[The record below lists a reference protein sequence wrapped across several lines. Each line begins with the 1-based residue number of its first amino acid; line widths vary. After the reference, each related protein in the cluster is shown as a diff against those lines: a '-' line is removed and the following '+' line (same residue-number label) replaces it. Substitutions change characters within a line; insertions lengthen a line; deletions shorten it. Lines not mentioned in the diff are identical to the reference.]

1 MRKILL
7 LGLILQALFSEE
19 AAQELLQCSAI
30 FESKKAELKDDLRR
44 LSEKEQSLRI
54 LQTENARLLDEK
66 TDLLNQKE
74 KEVEEK
80 LKNLAAKE
88 EAFKTLQTEEKK
100 RLKNLIEENEGI
112 LREIKQAKDSKI
124 GETYSKMKDSKSAL
138 ILENL
143 PTQNALE
150 ILMALKPQELG
161 KILAKM
167 DPKKAAAL
175 TELWQK
181 PPKENKEIPKTTA
194 PTPPI
199 AFGTQFALSL
209 IPLGGYVKL
218 KGMDKEENG
227 MNETTDDSYA
237 QKSPFQKLWILFGG
251 AFFNFLFAIL
261 VYFFLA
267 LGGEKVL
274 LPVIGDLD
282 KNALE
287 AGLLKGDKILSINH
301 KKIASFREI
310 RSVVARAR
318 GELVLEIERNHQVL
332 EKRLT
337 PKIVA
342 VISDSNDPNEMIR
355 YKAIGIKP
363 DMQKMGVVSY
373 SLFQAFEKALS
384 RFKEGVVLIV
394 DSLRRLIMG
403 SSSVKELSGVVGIV
417 GALSHANSLSMLLLF
432 GAFLSINLGILNLLP
447 IPALDG
453 AQMLGVV
460 FKNIFHI
467 TLPTPIQNALWLA
480 GVGFLVFIMF
490 LGLFNDLT
498 RLL

>member
-1 MRKILL
+1 MFIVAVLML
-7 LGLILQALFSEE
+7 AFLIF
-19 AAQELLQCSAI
+19 I
-30 FESKKAELKDDLRR
+30 H
-44 LSEKEQSLRI
+44 
-54 LQTENARLLDEK
+54 
-66 TDLLNQKE
+66 
-74 KEVEEK
+74 
-80 LKNLAAKE
+80 
-88 EAFKTLQTEEKK
+88 
-100 RLKNLIEENEGI
+100 
-112 LREIKQAKDSKI
+112 
-124 GETYSKMKDSKSAL
+124 
-138 ILENL
+138 
-143 PTQNALE
+143 
-150 ILMALKPQELG
+150 ELG
-161 KILAKM
+161 HFTIARICGVKVEVFSIGFG
-167 DPKKAAAL
+167 KKL
-175 TELWQK
+175 CFFKL
-181 PPKENKEIPKTTA
+181 
-194 PTPPI
+194 
-199 AFGTQFALSL
+199 FGTQFALSL

-218 KGMDKEENG
+218 KGMDKEEN
-227 MNETTDDSYA
+227 ETHQADDSYA

-267 LGGEKVL
+267 LSGEKVL
-274 LPVIGDLD
+274 LPIIGDLES
-282 KNALE
+282 NALE

-342 VISDSNDPNEMIR
+342 MIGDSNDPNEMIR

-363 DMQKMGVVSY
+363 DMQKTGVISY
-373 SLFQAFEKALS
+373 SLFQAFKQALS

-403 SSSVKELSGVVGIV
+403 SASVKELSGVIGIV

-453 AQMLGVV
+453 GQMLGVI
-460 FKNIFHI
+460 FKNIFNI
-467 TLPTPIQNALWLA
+467 TLPVIMQNALWLA

-490 LGLFNDLT
+490 LGLFNDIT

>member
-1 MRKILL
+1 MMFIVAVLML
-7 LGLILQALFSEE
+7 AFLIF
-19 AAQELLQCSAI
+19 
-30 FESKKAELKDDLRR
+30 
-44 LSEKEQSLRI
+44 
-54 LQTENARLLDEK
+54 
-66 TDLLNQKE
+66 
-74 KEVEEK
+74 VH
-80 LKNLAAKE
+80 
-88 EAFKTLQTEEKK
+88 
-100 RLKNLIEENEGI
+100 
-112 LREIKQAKDSKI
+112 
-124 GETYSKMKDSKSAL
+124 
-138 ILENL
+138 
-143 PTQNALE
+143 
-150 ILMALKPQELG
+150 ELG
-161 KILAKM
+161 HFTIARICGVKVEVFSIGFG
-167 DPKKAAAL
+167 KKL
-175 TELWQK
+175 CFFKL
-181 PPKENKEIPKTTA
+181 
-194 PTPPI
+194 
-199 AFGTQFALSL
+199 FGTQFALSL
-209 IPLGGYVKL
+209 IPLGGYVRL
-218 KGMDKEENG
+218 KGMDKEEDG
-227 MNETTDDSYA
+227 TNETADDSYA

-251 AFFNFLFAIL
+251 AFFNFLFAVL

-267 LGGEKVL
+267 LSGEKVL

-310 RSVVARAR
+310 RSVVARSR
-318 GELVLEIERNHQVL
+318 GELVLEIEHNNQIL

-342 VISDSNDPNEMIR
+342 VISDSNDPNEMIQ

-363 DMQKMGVVSY
+363 DMQKTGVISY

-384 RFKEGVVLIV
+384 RFKEGVVLIG

-403 SSSVKELSGVVGIV
+403 SASVKELSGVIGIV
-417 GALSHANSLSMLLLF
+417 GALSHASSVSMLLLF
-432 GAFLSINLGILNLLP
+432 GAFLSVNLGILNLLP

-480 GVGFLVFIMF
+480 GVGLLVFVMF
-490 LGLFNDLT
+490 LGLFNDIT

>member
-1 MRKILL
+1 MFVVAVLML
-7 LGLILQALFSEE
+7 AFLIF
-19 AAQELLQCSAI
+19 
-30 FESKKAELKDDLRR
+30 
-44 LSEKEQSLRI
+44 
-54 LQTENARLLDEK
+54 
-66 TDLLNQKE
+66 
-74 KEVEEK
+74 VH
-80 LKNLAAKE
+80 
-88 EAFKTLQTEEKK
+88 
-100 RLKNLIEENEGI
+100 
-112 LREIKQAKDSKI
+112 
-124 GETYSKMKDSKSAL
+124 
-138 ILENL
+138 
-143 PTQNALE
+143 
-150 ILMALKPQELG
+150 ELG
-161 KILAKM
+161 HFTIARICGVKVEVFSIGFG
-167 DPKKAAAL
+167 KKL
-175 TELWQK
+175 CFFKL
-181 PPKENKEIPKTTA
+181 
-194 PTPPI
+194 
-199 AFGTQFALSL
+199 FGTQFALSL

-227 MNETTDDSYA
+227 TNETANDSYV

-267 LGGEKVL
+267 LSGEKVL
-274 LPVIGDLD
+274 LPIIGGLD

-301 KKIASFREI
+301 EKIASFREI

-342 VISDSNDPNEMIR
+342 MISDSNDPNEMIR

-373 SLFQAFEKALS
+373 SLFQAFEQALS

-394 DSLRRLIMG
+394 DSLRRLITG
-403 SSSVKELSGVVGIV
+403 SASVKELSGVVGIV

-432 GAFLSINLGILNLLP
+432 GAFLSINLGVLNLLP

-460 FKNIFHI
+460 FKNIFKI
-467 TLPTPIQNALWLA
+467 TLPAFIQNALWLA

>member
-1 MRKILL
+1 MMFIVAVLML
-7 LGLILQALFSEE
+7 AFLIF
-19 AAQELLQCSAI
+19 
-30 FESKKAELKDDLRR
+30 
-44 LSEKEQSLRI
+44 
-54 LQTENARLLDEK
+54 
-66 TDLLNQKE
+66 
-74 KEVEEK
+74 VH
-80 LKNLAAKE
+80 
-88 EAFKTLQTEEKK
+88 
-100 RLKNLIEENEGI
+100 
-112 LREIKQAKDSKI
+112 
-124 GETYSKMKDSKSAL
+124 
-138 ILENL
+138 
-143 PTQNALE
+143 
-150 ILMALKPQELG
+150 ELG
-161 KILAKM
+161 HFTIARICGVKVEVFSIGFG
-167 DPKKAAAL
+167 KKL
-175 TELWQK
+175 CFFKL
-181 PPKENKEIPKTTA
+181 
-194 PTPPI
+194 
-199 AFGTQFALSL
+199 FGTQFALSL

-218 KGMDKEENG
+218 KGMDKEENET
-227 MNETTDDSYA
+227 NESTHDSYA
-237 QKSPFQKLWILFGG
+237 QKSPFKKLWILFGG

-274 LPVIGDLD
+274 LPVIGDLE

-310 RSVVARAR
+310 RSVVARSR
-318 GELVLEIERNHQVL
+318 GELVLEIERNHQTL

-342 VISDSNDPNEMIR
+342 VISDSNDPNEIIK
-355 YKAIGIKP
+355 YKVIGIKP
-363 DMQKMGVVSY
+363 DMQKTGVVSY
-373 SLFQAFEKALS
+373 SLFQAFEQALS

-403 SSSVKELSGVVGIV
+403 SASVKELSGVVGIV
-417 GALSHANSLSMLLLF
+417 GALSHASSLSMLLLF

-460 FKNIFHI
+460 FKNIFKI
-467 TLPTPIQNALWLA
+467 TLPAFVQNALWLA

>member
-1 MRKILL
+1 M
-7 LGLILQALFSEE
+7 LI
-19 AAQELLQCSAI
+19 AAVLMLAFLI
-30 FESKKAELKDDLRR
+30 F
-44 LSEKEQSLRI
+44 
-54 LQTENARLLDEK
+54 
-66 TDLLNQKE
+66 
-74 KEVEEK
+74 VH
-80 LKNLAAKE
+80 
-88 EAFKTLQTEEKK
+88 
-100 RLKNLIEENEGI
+100 
-112 LREIKQAKDSKI
+112 
-124 GETYSKMKDSKSAL
+124 
-138 ILENL
+138 
-143 PTQNALE
+143 
-150 ILMALKPQELG
+150 ELG
-161 KILAKM
+161 HFTIARFCGVKVEVFSIGFG
-167 DPKKAAAL
+167 KKL
-175 TELWQK
+175 CFFKL
-181 PPKENKEIPKTTA
+181 
-194 PTPPI
+194 
-199 AFGTQFALSL
+199 FGTQFALSL

-218 KGMDKEENG
+218 KGMDNEENEI
-227 MNETTDDSYA
+227 NQADDSYA
-237 QKSPFQKLWILFGG
+237 QKSLSQKLWILFGG

-274 LPVIGDLD
+274 LPVIGGLE

-318 GELVLEIERNHQVL
+318 GELVLEIERNHQIL

-342 VISDSNDPNEMIR
+342 MISDSNDPNEMIR

-363 DMQKMGVVSY
+363 DMQKTGVVSY
-373 SLFQAFEKALS
+373 SLFQAFEQALS

-394 DSLRRLIMG
+394 DSLRRLITG
-403 SSSVKELSGVVGIV
+403 SASVKELSGVVGIV
-417 GALSHANSLSMLLLF
+417 GALSHASSLSMLLLF

-467 TLPTPIQNALWLA
+467 TLPAFVQNALWLA

-490 LGLFNDLT
+490 LGLFNDIT

>member
-1 MRKILL
+1 MMFIVAVLML
-7 LGLILQALFSEE
+7 AFLIF
-19 AAQELLQCSAI
+19 
-30 FESKKAELKDDLRR
+30 
-44 LSEKEQSLRI
+44 
-54 LQTENARLLDEK
+54 
-66 TDLLNQKE
+66 
-74 KEVEEK
+74 VH
-80 LKNLAAKE
+80 
-88 EAFKTLQTEEKK
+88 
-100 RLKNLIEENEGI
+100 
-112 LREIKQAKDSKI
+112 
-124 GETYSKMKDSKSAL
+124 
-138 ILENL
+138 
-143 PTQNALE
+143 
-150 ILMALKPQELG
+150 ELG
-161 KILAKM
+161 HFTIARICGVKVEVFSIGFG
-167 DPKKAAAL
+167 KKL
-175 TELWQK
+175 CFFKL
-181 PPKENKEIPKTTA
+181 
-194 PTPPI
+194 
-199 AFGTQFALSL
+199 FGTQFALSL

-218 KGMDKEENG
+218 KGMDKEENET
-227 MNETTDDSYA
+227 NESANDSYT

-274 LPVIGDLD
+274 LPVIGDLE

-301 KKIASFREI
+301 KKITSFREI
-310 RSVVARAR
+310 RSVVAHAR
-318 GELVLEIERNHQVL
+318 GELVLEIERNHQIL

-342 VISDSNDPNEMIR
+342 VISDSNDPNEIIK
-355 YKAIGIKP
+355 YKVIGIKP
-363 DMQKMGVVSY
+363 DMQKTGVISY

-384 RFKEGVVLIV
+384 RFKEGVVLIA
-394 DSLRRLIMG
+394 DSLRRLIAG
-403 SSSVKELSGVVGIV
+403 SASVKELSGVVGIV
-417 GALSHANSLSMLLLF
+417 GALSHASSLSMLLLF

-460 FKNIFHI
+460 FKNIFKI
-467 TLPTPIQNALWLA
+467 TLPTFMQNALWLA

>member
-1 MRKILL
+1 MMFIVAVLML
-7 LGLILQALFSEE
+7 AFLIF
-19 AAQELLQCSAI
+19 
-30 FESKKAELKDDLRR
+30 
-44 LSEKEQSLRI
+44 
-54 LQTENARLLDEK
+54 
-66 TDLLNQKE
+66 
-74 KEVEEK
+74 VH
-80 LKNLAAKE
+80 
-88 EAFKTLQTEEKK
+88 
-100 RLKNLIEENEGI
+100 
-112 LREIKQAKDSKI
+112 
-124 GETYSKMKDSKSAL
+124 
-138 ILENL
+138 
-143 PTQNALE
+143 
-150 ILMALKPQELG
+150 ELG
-161 KILAKM
+161 HFIIARICGVKVEVFSIGFG
-167 DPKKAAAL
+167 KKL
-175 TELWQK
+175 CFFKL
-181 PPKENKEIPKTTA
+181 
-194 PTPPI
+194 
-199 AFGTQFALSL
+199 FGTQFALSL

-218 KGMDKEENG
+218 KGMDKEESG
-227 MNETTDDSYA
+227 TNETHQTDDSYA

-267 LGGEKVL
+267 LSGEKVL
-274 LPVIGDLD
+274 LPVIGGLE

-301 KKIASFREI
+301 KKIASFGEI
-310 RSVVARAR
+310 RSVVAHAR

-363 DMQKMGVVSY
+363 DMQKTGVISY
-373 SLFQAFEKALS
+373 SLFQAFEQALS
-384 RFKEGVVLIV
+384 RFKEGVVLIG

-403 SSSVKELSGVVGIV
+403 SASVKELSGVIGIV
-417 GALSHANSLSMLLLF
+417 GALSHANSVSMLLLF

-460 FKNIFHI
+460 FKNIFKI
-467 TLPTPIQNALWLA
+467 TLPAFMQNALWLA

-490 LGLFNDLT
+490 LGLFNDIT

>member
-1 MRKILL
+1 MFIVAVLML
-7 LGLILQALFSEE
+7 AFLIF
-19 AAQELLQCSAI
+19 
-30 FESKKAELKDDLRR
+30 
-44 LSEKEQSLRI
+44 
-54 LQTENARLLDEK
+54 
-66 TDLLNQKE
+66 
-74 KEVEEK
+74 VH
-80 LKNLAAKE
+80 
-88 EAFKTLQTEEKK
+88 
-100 RLKNLIEENEGI
+100 
-112 LREIKQAKDSKI
+112 
-124 GETYSKMKDSKSAL
+124 
-138 ILENL
+138 
-143 PTQNALE
+143 
-150 ILMALKPQELG
+150 ELG
-161 KILAKM
+161 HFTIARICGVKVEVFSIGFG
-167 DPKKAAAL
+167 KKL
-175 TELWQK
+175 CFFKL
-181 PPKENKEIPKTTA
+181 
-194 PTPPI
+194 
-199 AFGTQFALSL
+199 FGTQFALSL

-218 KGMDKEENG
+218 KGMDKEENET
-227 MNETTDDSYA
+227 NESANDSYV

-261 VYFFLA
+261 AYFFLA
-267 LGGEKVL
+267 LSGEKVL
-274 LPVIGDLD
+274 LPVIGGLD

-301 KKIASFREI
+301 EKIASFREI
-310 RSVVARAR
+310 RSVVVRAR
-318 GELVLEIERNHQVL
+318 GELVLEIERNHQIL

-373 SLFQAFEKALS
+373 SFFQAFEKALS

-417 GALSHANSLSMLLLF
+417 GALSHASSLSMLLLF
-432 GAFLSINLGILNLLP
+432 GAFLSINLGVLNLLP
-447 IPALDG
+447 IPVLDG

-460 FKNIFHI
+460 FKNIFKI
-467 TLPTPIQNALWLA
+467 TLPAFMQNALWLA

>member
-1 MRKILL
+1 MMFIAAVLML
-7 LGLILQALFSEE
+7 AFLIF
-19 AAQELLQCSAI
+19 
-30 FESKKAELKDDLRR
+30 
-44 LSEKEQSLRI
+44 
-54 LQTENARLLDEK
+54 
-66 TDLLNQKE
+66 
-74 KEVEEK
+74 VH
-80 LKNLAAKE
+80 
-88 EAFKTLQTEEKK
+88 
-100 RLKNLIEENEGI
+100 
-112 LREIKQAKDSKI
+112 
-124 GETYSKMKDSKSAL
+124 
-138 ILENL
+138 
-143 PTQNALE
+143 
-150 ILMALKPQELG
+150 ELG
-161 KILAKM
+161 HFTIARICGVKVEVFSIGFG
-167 DPKKAAAL
+167 KKL
-175 TELWQK
+175 CFFKL
-181 PPKENKEIPKTTA
+181 
-194 PTPPI
+194 
-199 AFGTQFALSL
+199 FGTQFALSL

-218 KGMDKEENG
+218 KGMDKEEKG
-227 MNETTDDSYA
+227 ANETIQADDSYA

-267 LGGEKVL
+267 LSGEKVL
-274 LPVIGDLD
+274 LPIIGNLE

-310 RSVVARAR
+310 RSVVAHSQ
-318 GELVLEIERNHQVL
+318 GELVLEIERNHQIL

-342 VISDSNDPNEMIR
+342 VISDSNDPNEIIK

-363 DMQKMGVVSY
+363 DMQKTGVISY
-373 SLFQAFEKALS
+373 SLFQAFEQALS

-394 DSLRRLIMG
+394 DSLKRLITG
-403 SSSVKELSGVVGIV
+403 SASVKELSGVVGIV
-417 GALSHANSLSMLLLF
+417 GALSHASSLSMLLLF

-460 FKNIFHI
+460 FKNIFKI
-467 TLPTPIQNALWLA
+467 TLPTFMQNALWLA
-480 GVGFLVFIMF
+480 GVGLLVFIMF

>member
-1 MRKILL
+1 MFIVAVLML
-7 LGLILQALFSEE
+7 AFLIF
-19 AAQELLQCSAI
+19 
-30 FESKKAELKDDLRR
+30 
-44 LSEKEQSLRI
+44 
-54 LQTENARLLDEK
+54 
-66 TDLLNQKE
+66 
-74 KEVEEK
+74 VH
-80 LKNLAAKE
+80 
-88 EAFKTLQTEEKK
+88 
-100 RLKNLIEENEGI
+100 
-112 LREIKQAKDSKI
+112 
-124 GETYSKMKDSKSAL
+124 
-138 ILENL
+138 
-143 PTQNALE
+143 
-150 ILMALKPQELG
+150 ELG
-161 KILAKM
+161 HFTIARICGVKVEVFSIGFG
-167 DPKKAAAL
+167 KKL
-175 TELWQK
+175 CFFKL
-181 PPKENKEIPKTTA
+181 
-194 PTPPI
+194 
-199 AFGTQFALSL
+199 FGTQFALSL

-227 MNETTDDSYA
+227 TNETADDSYA

-274 LPVIGDLD
+274 LPVIGDLES
-282 KNALE
+282 NALE

-318 GELVLEIERNHQVL
+318 GELVLEIERNHQIL

-342 VISDSNDPNEMIR
+342 IISDSNDPNEMIR

-363 DMQKMGVVSY
+363 DMQKTGVVSY

-384 RFKEGVVLIV
+384 RFKEGVVLIG

-403 SSSVKELSGVVGIV
+403 SASVKELSGVIGIV

-480 GVGFLVFIMF
+480 GVGFLVFVMF
-490 LGLFNDLT
+490 LGLFNDIT

>member
-1 MRKILL
+1 MM
-7 LGLILQALFSEE
+7 LIIAVLMLAFL
-19 AAQELLQCSAI
+19 I
-30 FESKKAELKDDLRR
+30 F
-44 LSEKEQSLRI
+44 
-54 LQTENARLLDEK
+54 
-66 TDLLNQKE
+66 
-74 KEVEEK
+74 VH
-80 LKNLAAKE
+80 
-88 EAFKTLQTEEKK
+88 
-100 RLKNLIEENEGI
+100 
-112 LREIKQAKDSKI
+112 
-124 GETYSKMKDSKSAL
+124 
-138 ILENL
+138 
-143 PTQNALE
+143 
-150 ILMALKPQELG
+150 ELG
-161 KILAKM
+161 HFIIARICGVKVEVFSIGFG
-167 DPKKAAAL
+167 KKL
-175 TELWQK
+175 CFFKL
-181 PPKENKEIPKTTA
+181 
-194 PTPPI
+194 
-199 AFGTQFALSL
+199 FGTQFALSL

-218 KGMDKEENG
+218 KGMDKEENKT
-227 MNETTDDSYA
+227 NETADDSYA

-267 LGGEKVL
+267 LSGEKVL
-274 LPVIGDLD
+274 LPIIGGLE

-318 GELVLEIERNHQVL
+318 GELVLEIERNHQIL

-342 VISDSNDPNEMIR
+342 VISESNDPNEMIR
-355 YKAIGIKP
+355 YKVIGIKP

-373 SLFQAFEKALS
+373 SLIQAFKQALS
-384 RFKEGVVLIV
+384 RFKEGVVLIG

-403 SSSVKELSGVVGIV
+403 SASVKELSGVVGIV
-417 GALSHANSLSMLLLF
+417 GALSHASSLSMLLLF

-460 FKNIFHI
+460 FKNIFKI
-467 TLPTPIQNALWLA
+467 TLPAFMQNALWLA

-490 LGLFNDLT
+490 LGLFNDIT

>member
-1 MRKILL
+1 MMFIVAVLML
-7 LGLILQALFSEE
+7 AFLIF
-19 AAQELLQCSAI
+19 
-30 FESKKAELKDDLRR
+30 
-44 LSEKEQSLRI
+44 
-54 LQTENARLLDEK
+54 
-66 TDLLNQKE
+66 
-74 KEVEEK
+74 VH
-80 LKNLAAKE
+80 
-88 EAFKTLQTEEKK
+88 
-100 RLKNLIEENEGI
+100 
-112 LREIKQAKDSKI
+112 
-124 GETYSKMKDSKSAL
+124 
-138 ILENL
+138 
-143 PTQNALE
+143 
-150 ILMALKPQELG
+150 ELG
-161 KILAKM
+161 HFTIARICGVKVEVFSIGFG
-167 DPKKAAAL
+167 KKL
-175 TELWQK
+175 CFFKL
-181 PPKENKEIPKTTA
+181 
-194 PTPPI
+194 
-199 AFGTQFALSL
+199 FGTQFALSL

-218 KGMDKEENG
+218 KGMDKEESG
-227 MNETTDDSYA
+227 TNETADDSYA

-267 LGGEKVL
+267 LSGEKVL
-274 LPVIGDLD
+274 LPIIGDLD

-310 RSVVARAR
+310 RSVVVHAR

-355 YKAIGIKP
+355 YKVIGIKP

-403 SSSVKELSGVVGIV
+403 SASVKELSGVVGIV

-467 TLPTPIQNALWLA
+467 ALPTPIQNALWLV

-490 LGLFNDLT
+490 LGLFNDIT

>member
-1 MRKILL
+1 MFIVAVLML
-7 LGLILQALFSEE
+7 AFLIF
-19 AAQELLQCSAI
+19 
-30 FESKKAELKDDLRR
+30 
-44 LSEKEQSLRI
+44 
-54 LQTENARLLDEK
+54 
-66 TDLLNQKE
+66 
-74 KEVEEK
+74 VH
-80 LKNLAAKE
+80 
-88 EAFKTLQTEEKK
+88 
-100 RLKNLIEENEGI
+100 
-112 LREIKQAKDSKI
+112 
-124 GETYSKMKDSKSAL
+124 
-138 ILENL
+138 
-143 PTQNALE
+143 
-150 ILMALKPQELG
+150 ELG
-161 KILAKM
+161 HFTIARICGVKVEVFSIGFG
-167 DPKKAAAL
+167 KKL
-175 TELWQK
+175 CFFKL
-181 PPKENKEIPKTTA
+181 
-194 PTPPI
+194 
-199 AFGTQFALSL
+199 FGTQFALSL

-218 KGMDKEENG
+218 KGMDKEENET
-227 MNETTDDSYA
+227 NESTNDSYA
-237 QKSPFQKLWILFGG
+237 QKSPFKKLWILFGG

-274 LPVIGDLD
+274 LPVIGDLE

-301 KKIASFREI
+301 EKIASFREI

-318 GELVLEIERNHQVL
+318 GELVLEIERNHQIL

-342 VISDSNDPNEMIR
+342 VISDSNDPNEIVK
-355 YKAIGIKP
+355 YKVIGIKP
-363 DMQKMGVVSY
+363 DMQKTGIVSY
-373 SLFQAFEKALS
+373 SLFQAFEQALS

-403 SSSVKELSGVVGIV
+403 SASVKELSGVVGIV
-417 GALSHANSLSMLLLF
+417 GALSHASSLSMLLLF

-460 FKNIFHI
+460 FKNIFKI
-467 TLPTPIQNALWLA
+467 TLPAFMQNALWLA

-490 LGLFNDLT
+490 LGLFNDIT

>member
-1 MRKILL
+1 MFIVAVLML
-7 LGLILQALFSEE
+7 AFLIF
-19 AAQELLQCSAI
+19 
-30 FESKKAELKDDLRR
+30 
-44 LSEKEQSLRI
+44 
-54 LQTENARLLDEK
+54 
-66 TDLLNQKE
+66 
-74 KEVEEK
+74 VH
-80 LKNLAAKE
+80 
-88 EAFKTLQTEEKK
+88 
-100 RLKNLIEENEGI
+100 
-112 LREIKQAKDSKI
+112 
-124 GETYSKMKDSKSAL
+124 
-138 ILENL
+138 
-143 PTQNALE
+143 
-150 ILMALKPQELG
+150 ELG
-161 KILAKM
+161 HFTIARICGVKVEVFSIGFG
-167 DPKKAAAL
+167 KKL
-175 TELWQK
+175 CFFKL
-181 PPKENKEIPKTTA
+181 
-194 PTPPI
+194 
-199 AFGTQFALSL
+199 FGTQFALSL

-218 KGMDKEENG
+218 KGMDKEENET
-227 MNETTDDSYA
+227 NESANDSYV
-237 QKSPFQKLWILFGG
+237 QKSPFKKLWILFGG

-274 LPVIGDLD
+274 LPIIGDLE

-318 GELVLEIERNHQVL
+318 GELVLEIERNHQIL

-342 VISDSNDPNEMIR
+342 VISDSNDPNEIIK
-355 YKAIGIKP
+355 YKVIGIKP
-363 DMQKMGVVSY
+363 DMQKIGVVSY

-403 SSSVKELSGVVGIV
+403 SASVKELSGVVGIV
-417 GALSHANSLSMLLLF
+417 GALSHAGSLSMLLLF

-460 FKNIFHI
+460 FKNIFKI
-467 TLPTPIQNALWLA
+467 TLPAFMQNALWLA

>member
-1 MRKILL
+1 MMFVVAVLML
-7 LGLILQALFSEE
+7 AFLIF
-19 AAQELLQCSAI
+19 
-30 FESKKAELKDDLRR
+30 
-44 LSEKEQSLRI
+44 
-54 LQTENARLLDEK
+54 
-66 TDLLNQKE
+66 
-74 KEVEEK
+74 VH
-80 LKNLAAKE
+80 
-88 EAFKTLQTEEKK
+88 
-100 RLKNLIEENEGI
+100 
-112 LREIKQAKDSKI
+112 
-124 GETYSKMKDSKSAL
+124 
-138 ILENL
+138 
-143 PTQNALE
+143 
-150 ILMALKPQELG
+150 ELG
-161 KILAKM
+161 HFTIARICGVKVEVFSIGFG
-167 DPKKAAAL
+167 KKL
-175 TELWQK
+175 CFFKL
-181 PPKENKEIPKTTA
+181 
-194 PTPPI
+194 
-199 AFGTQFALSL
+199 FGTQFALSL

-227 MNETTDDSYA
+227 TNESADDSYA

-274 LPVIGDLD
+274 LPVIGGLEN
-282 KNALE
+282 NALE

-310 RSVVARAR
+310 RSVVAHAR
-318 GELVLEIERNHQVL
+318 GELVLEIERNHQIL

-342 VISDSNDPNEMIR
+342 VISDSNDPNEIIQ
-355 YKAIGIKP
+355 YKVIGIKP
-363 DMQKMGVVSY
+363 DMQKTGVVSY
-373 SLFQAFEKALS
+373 SLFQAFEQALS
-384 RFKEGVVLIV
+384 RFKESVVLIV
-394 DSLRRLIMG
+394 DSLRRLITG
-403 SSSVKELSGVVGIV
+403 SASVKELSGVVGIV
-417 GALSHANSLSMLLLF
+417 GALSHASSLSMLLLF

-460 FKNIFHI
+460 FKNIFKI
-467 TLPTPIQNALWLA
+467 TLPAFMQNALWLA

>member
-1 MRKILL
+1 MM
-7 LGLILQALFSEE
+7 LIAAVLMLAFS
-19 AAQELLQCSAI
+19 I
-30 FESKKAELKDDLRR
+30 F
-44 LSEKEQSLRI
+44 
-54 LQTENARLLDEK
+54 
-66 TDLLNQKE
+66 
-74 KEVEEK
+74 VH
-80 LKNLAAKE
+80 
-88 EAFKTLQTEEKK
+88 
-100 RLKNLIEENEGI
+100 
-112 LREIKQAKDSKI
+112 
-124 GETYSKMKDSKSAL
+124 
-138 ILENL
+138 
-143 PTQNALE
+143 
-150 ILMALKPQELG
+150 ELG
-161 KILAKM
+161 HFTIARICGVKVEVFSIGFG
-167 DPKKAAAL
+167 KKL
-175 TELWQK
+175 CFFKL
-181 PPKENKEIPKTTA
+181 
-194 PTPPI
+194 
-199 AFGTQFALSL
+199 FGTQFALSL

-218 KGMDKEENG
+218 KGMDKEESG
-227 MNETTDDSYA
+227 TNETANDSYA

-267 LGGEKVL
+267 LSGEKVL
-274 LPVIGDLD
+274 LPVIGNLD

-310 RSVVARAR
+310 RSLVAHSR
-318 GELVLEIERNHQVL
+318 GELVLEIERNHQIL

-355 YKAIGIKP
+355 YKVIGIKP
-363 DMQKMGVVSY
+363 DMQKTGVVSY
-373 SLFQAFEKALS
+373 SLFQAFEQALS
-384 RFKEGVVLIV
+384 RFKEGVVLIG
-394 DSLRRLIMG
+394 DSLRRLITG
-403 SSSVKELSGVVGIV
+403 SASVKELSGVVGIV
-417 GALSHANSLSMLLLF
+417 GALSHANSVSMLLLF

-460 FKNIFHI
+460 FKNIFKI
-467 TLPTPIQNALWLA
+467 TLPAFVQNALWLA

>member
-1 MRKILL
+1 MMFIVAVLML
-7 LGLILQALFSEE
+7 AFLIF
-19 AAQELLQCSAI
+19 
-30 FESKKAELKDDLRR
+30 
-44 LSEKEQSLRI
+44 
-54 LQTENARLLDEK
+54 
-66 TDLLNQKE
+66 
-74 KEVEEK
+74 VH
-80 LKNLAAKE
+80 
-88 EAFKTLQTEEKK
+88 
-100 RLKNLIEENEGI
+100 
-112 LREIKQAKDSKI
+112 
-124 GETYSKMKDSKSAL
+124 
-138 ILENL
+138 
-143 PTQNALE
+143 
-150 ILMALKPQELG
+150 ELG
-161 KILAKM
+161 HFTIARICGVKVEVFSIGFG
-167 DPKKAAAL
+167 KKL
-175 TELWQK
+175 CFFKL
-181 PPKENKEIPKTTA
+181 
-194 PTPPI
+194 
-199 AFGTQFALSL
+199 FGTQFALSL

-218 KGMDKEENG
+218 KGMDKEEN
-227 MNETTDDSYA
+227 ETHQANDSYA

-267 LGGEKVL
+267 LSGEKVL
-274 LPVIGDLD
+274 LPVIGDLES
-282 KNALE
+282 NALE

-301 KKIASFREI
+301 EKIVSFREI

-318 GELVLEIERNHQVL
+318 GELVLEIERNHQIL

-373 SLFQAFEKALS
+373 SLIQAFKQALS

-394 DSLRRLIMG
+394 DSLRRLITG
-403 SSSVKELSGVVGIV
+403 SASVKELSGVIGIV

-432 GAFLSINLGILNLLP
+432 GAFLSINLGVLNLLP

-453 AQMLGVV
+453 AQMLGVI
-460 FKNIFHI
+460 FKNIFKI
-467 TLPTPIQNALWLA
+467 TLPAFMQNALWLA

>member
-1 MRKILL
+1 MFIVAVLML
-7 LGLILQALFSEE
+7 AFLIF
-19 AAQELLQCSAI
+19 
-30 FESKKAELKDDLRR
+30 
-44 LSEKEQSLRI
+44 
-54 LQTENARLLDEK
+54 
-66 TDLLNQKE
+66 
-74 KEVEEK
+74 VH
-80 LKNLAAKE
+80 
-88 EAFKTLQTEEKK
+88 
-100 RLKNLIEENEGI
+100 
-112 LREIKQAKDSKI
+112 
-124 GETYSKMKDSKSAL
+124 
-138 ILENL
+138 
-143 PTQNALE
+143 
-150 ILMALKPQELG
+150 ELG
-161 KILAKM
+161 HFTIARICGVKVEVFSIGFG
-167 DPKKAAAL
+167 KKL
-175 TELWQK
+175 CFFKL
-181 PPKENKEIPKTTA
+181 
-194 PTPPI
+194 
-199 AFGTQFALSL
+199 FGTQFALSL

-218 KGMDKEENG
+218 KGMDKEENET
-227 MNETTDDSYA
+227 NETNQENDSYA
-237 QKSPFQKLWILFGG
+237 QKSPFKKLWILFGG

-274 LPVIGDLD
+274 LPVIGDLE

-310 RSVVARAR
+310 RSVVAHAR
-318 GELVLEIERNHQVL
+318 GELVLEIERNHQIL

-342 VISDSNDPNEMIR
+342 VISDSNDPNEIIK
-355 YKAIGIKP
+355 YKVIGIKP
-363 DMQKMGVVSY
+363 DMQKTGVISY

-394 DSLRRLIMG
+394 DSLRRLITG
-403 SSSVKELSGVVGIV
+403 SASVKQLSGVVGIV
-417 GALSHANSLSMLLLF
+417 GALSHASGVSMLLLF

-460 FKNIFHI
+460 FKNIFKI
-467 TLPTPIQNALWLA
+467 TLPAFMQNALWLA

-490 LGLFNDLT
+490 LGLFNDLI

>member
-1 MRKILL
+1 MMFIVAVLML
-7 LGLILQALFSEE
+7 AFLIF
-19 AAQELLQCSAI
+19 
-30 FESKKAELKDDLRR
+30 
-44 LSEKEQSLRI
+44 
-54 LQTENARLLDEK
+54 
-66 TDLLNQKE
+66 
-74 KEVEEK
+74 VH
-80 LKNLAAKE
+80 
-88 EAFKTLQTEEKK
+88 
-100 RLKNLIEENEGI
+100 
-112 LREIKQAKDSKI
+112 
-124 GETYSKMKDSKSAL
+124 
-138 ILENL
+138 
-143 PTQNALE
+143 
-150 ILMALKPQELG
+150 ELG
-161 KILAKM
+161 HFTIARICGVKVEVFSIGFG
-167 DPKKAAAL
+167 KKL
-175 TELWQK
+175 CFFKL
-181 PPKENKEIPKTTA
+181 
-194 PTPPI
+194 
-199 AFGTQFALSL
+199 FGTQFALSL

-227 MNETTDDSYA
+227 TNETADDSYT

-267 LGGEKVL
+267 LSGEKVL
-274 LPVIGDLD
+274 LPIIGGLD

-301 KKIASFREI
+301 QKIASFGEI

-318 GELVLEIERNHQVL
+318 GELVLEIERNNQIL

-342 VISDSNDPNEMIR
+342 VISESNDPNEMIR

-363 DMQKMGVVSY
+363 NMQKTGIVSY

-403 SSSVKELSGVVGIV
+403 SASVKELSGVVGIV

-460 FKNIFHI
+460 FKNIFKI
-467 TLPTPIQNALWLA
+467 TLPAFVQNALWLA

-490 LGLFNDLT
+490 LGLFNDIT

>member
-1 MRKILL
+1 MFIVAVLML
-7 LGLILQALFSEE
+7 AFLIF
-19 AAQELLQCSAI
+19 
-30 FESKKAELKDDLRR
+30 
-44 LSEKEQSLRI
+44 
-54 LQTENARLLDEK
+54 
-66 TDLLNQKE
+66 
-74 KEVEEK
+74 VH
-80 LKNLAAKE
+80 
-88 EAFKTLQTEEKK
+88 
-100 RLKNLIEENEGI
+100 
-112 LREIKQAKDSKI
+112 
-124 GETYSKMKDSKSAL
+124 
-138 ILENL
+138 
-143 PTQNALE
+143 
-150 ILMALKPQELG
+150 ELG
-161 KILAKM
+161 HFTIARICGVKVEVFSIGFG
-167 DPKKAAAL
+167 KKL
-175 TELWQK
+175 CFFKL
-181 PPKENKEIPKTTA
+181 
-194 PTPPI
+194 
-199 AFGTQFALSL
+199 FGTQFALSL

-218 KGMDKEENG
+218 KGMDKEENET
-227 MNETTDDSYA
+227 NEANQADDSYA

-274 LPVIGDLD
+274 LPIIGDLE

-310 RSVVARAR
+310 RSVVAHSR

-342 VISDSNDPNEMIR
+342 VISDSNDPNEIIK
-355 YKAIGIKP
+355 YKVIGIKP
-363 DMQKMGVVSY
+363 DMQKTGVVSY
-373 SLFQAFEKALS
+373 SLFQAFEQALS
-384 RFKEGVVLIV
+384 RFKEGVVLIA
-394 DSLRRLIMG
+394 DSLRRLITG
-403 SSSVKELSGVVGIV
+403 SASVKELSGVVGIV
-417 GALSHANSLSMLLLF
+417 GALSHASSLSMLLLF

-460 FKNIFHI
+460 FKNIFKI
-467 TLPTPIQNALWLA
+467 TLPAFMQNALWLA

>member
-1 MRKILL
+1 MMFIVAVLML
-7 LGLILQALFSEE
+7 AFLIF
-19 AAQELLQCSAI
+19 
-30 FESKKAELKDDLRR
+30 
-44 LSEKEQSLRI
+44 
-54 LQTENARLLDEK
+54 
-66 TDLLNQKE
+66 
-74 KEVEEK
+74 VH
-80 LKNLAAKE
+80 
-88 EAFKTLQTEEKK
+88 
-100 RLKNLIEENEGI
+100 
-112 LREIKQAKDSKI
+112 
-124 GETYSKMKDSKSAL
+124 
-138 ILENL
+138 
-143 PTQNALE
+143 
-150 ILMALKPQELG
+150 ELG
-161 KILAKM
+161 HFIIARICGVKVEVFSIGFG
-167 DPKKAAAL
+167 KKL
-175 TELWQK
+175 CFFKL
-181 PPKENKEIPKTTA
+181 
-194 PTPPI
+194 
-199 AFGTQFALSL
+199 FGTQFALSL

-227 MNETTDDSYA
+227 TNETADDSYA

-267 LGGEKVL
+267 LSGEKVL
-274 LPVIGDLD
+274 LPVIGGLE

-301 KKIASFREI
+301 EKIASFREI

-318 GELVLEIERNHQVL
+318 GELVLEIERNHQIL

-355 YKAIGIKP
+355 YKVIGIKP

-373 SLFQAFEKALS
+373 SFFQAFEKALS

-403 SSSVKELSGVVGIV
+403 SSSVKELSGVIGIV

-460 FKNIFHI
+460 FKNIFKI
-467 TLPTPIQNALWLA
+467 TLPAFMQNALWLA

>member
-1 MRKILL
+1 MFIVAVLML
-7 LGLILQALFSEE
+7 AFLIF
-19 AAQELLQCSAI
+19 I
-30 FESKKAELKDDLRR
+30 H
-44 LSEKEQSLRI
+44 
-54 LQTENARLLDEK
+54 
-66 TDLLNQKE
+66 
-74 KEVEEK
+74 
-80 LKNLAAKE
+80 
-88 EAFKTLQTEEKK
+88 
-100 RLKNLIEENEGI
+100 
-112 LREIKQAKDSKI
+112 
-124 GETYSKMKDSKSAL
+124 
-138 ILENL
+138 
-143 PTQNALE
+143 
-150 ILMALKPQELG
+150 ELG
-161 KILAKM
+161 HFTIARICGVKVEVFSIGFG
-167 DPKKAAAL
+167 KKL
-175 TELWQK
+175 CFFKL
-181 PPKENKEIPKTTA
+181 
-194 PTPPI
+194 
-199 AFGTQFALSL
+199 FGTQFALSL

-227 MNETTDDSYA
+227 TNETADDSYA

-274 LPVIGDLD
+274 LPVIGGLD

-301 KKIASFREI
+301 QKIASFREI

-318 GELVLEIERNHQVL
+318 GELVLKIERNHQIL

-342 VISDSNDPNEMIR
+342 VISDSNDPNEIIK
-355 YKAIGIKP
+355 YKVIGIKP
-363 DMQKMGVVSY
+363 DMQKTGIVSY
-373 SLFQAFEKALS
+373 SLFQAFEQALS

-417 GALSHANSLSMLLLF
+417 GALSHASSVSMLLLF

-480 GVGFLVFIMF
+480 GVGFLVFVMF
-490 LGLFNDLT
+490 LGLFNDIT

>member
-1 MRKILL
+1 MFIVAVLML
-7 LGLILQALFSEE
+7 AFLIF
-19 AAQELLQCSAI
+19 
-30 FESKKAELKDDLRR
+30 
-44 LSEKEQSLRI
+44 
-54 LQTENARLLDEK
+54 
-66 TDLLNQKE
+66 
-74 KEVEEK
+74 VH
-80 LKNLAAKE
+80 
-88 EAFKTLQTEEKK
+88 
-100 RLKNLIEENEGI
+100 
-112 LREIKQAKDSKI
+112 
-124 GETYSKMKDSKSAL
+124 
-138 ILENL
+138 
-143 PTQNALE
+143 
-150 ILMALKPQELG
+150 ELG
-161 KILAKM
+161 HFTIARICGVKVEVFSIGFG
-167 DPKKAAAL
+167 KKL
-175 TELWQK
+175 CFFKL
-181 PPKENKEIPKTTA
+181 
-194 PTPPI
+194 
-199 AFGTQFALSL
+199 FGTQFALSL

-218 KGMDKEENG
+218 KGMDKEENET
-227 MNETTDDSYA
+227 NESANDSYV

-274 LPVIGDLD
+274 LPIIGDLE

-301 KKIASFREI
+301 KQIASFREI
-310 RSVVARAR
+310 RSVVVHAK

-342 VISDSNDPNEMIR
+342 IISDSNDPNEIIK
-355 YKAIGIKP
+355 YKVIGIKP
-363 DMQKMGVVSY
+363 DMQKTGVISY

-394 DSLRRLIMG
+394 DSLRRLITG
-403 SSSVKELSGVVGIV
+403 SASVKELSGVVGIV
-417 GALSHANSLSMLLLF
+417 GALSHASSVSMLLLF

-460 FKNIFHI
+460 FKNIFKI
-467 TLPTPIQNALWLA
+467 TLPAFMQNALWLA

>member
-1 MRKILL
+1 MMFIVAVLML
-7 LGLILQALFSEE
+7 AFLIF
-19 AAQELLQCSAI
+19 
-30 FESKKAELKDDLRR
+30 
-44 LSEKEQSLRI
+44 
-54 LQTENARLLDEK
+54 
-66 TDLLNQKE
+66 
-74 KEVEEK
+74 VH
-80 LKNLAAKE
+80 
-88 EAFKTLQTEEKK
+88 
-100 RLKNLIEENEGI
+100 
-112 LREIKQAKDSKI
+112 
-124 GETYSKMKDSKSAL
+124 
-138 ILENL
+138 
-143 PTQNALE
+143 
-150 ILMALKPQELG
+150 ELG
-161 KILAKM
+161 HFTIARICGVKVEVFSIGFG
-167 DPKKAAAL
+167 KKL
-175 TELWQK
+175 CFFKL
-181 PPKENKEIPKTTA
+181 
-194 PTPPI
+194 
-199 AFGTQFALSL
+199 FGTQFALSL

-218 KGMDKEENG
+218 KGMDKEENET
-227 MNETTDDSYA
+227 NESANDSYT

-274 LPVIGDLD
+274 LPVIGDLE

-301 KKIASFREI
+301 KKITSFREI
-310 RSVVARAR
+310 RSVVAHAR
-318 GELVLEIERNHQVL
+318 GELVLEIERNHQIL

-355 YKAIGIKP
+355 YKVIGIKP
-363 DMQKMGVVSY
+363 DMQKTGVISY

-384 RFKEGVVLIV
+384 RFKEGVVLIA
-394 DSLRRLIMG
+394 DSLRRLITG
-403 SSSVKELSGVVGIV
+403 SASVKELSGVVGIV
-417 GALSHANSLSMLLLF
+417 GALSHASSLSMLLLF

-460 FKNIFHI
+460 FKNIFKI
-467 TLPTPIQNALWLA
+467 TLPAFMQNALWLA

>member
-1 MRKILL
+1 MFIVAVLML
-7 LGLILQALFSEE
+7 AFLIF
-19 AAQELLQCSAI
+19 
-30 FESKKAELKDDLRR
+30 
-44 LSEKEQSLRI
+44 
-54 LQTENARLLDEK
+54 
-66 TDLLNQKE
+66 
-74 KEVEEK
+74 VH
-80 LKNLAAKE
+80 
-88 EAFKTLQTEEKK
+88 
-100 RLKNLIEENEGI
+100 
-112 LREIKQAKDSKI
+112 
-124 GETYSKMKDSKSAL
+124 
-138 ILENL
+138 
-143 PTQNALE
+143 
-150 ILMALKPQELG
+150 ELG
-161 KILAKM
+161 HFTIARICGVKVEVFSIGFG
-167 DPKKAAAL
+167 KKL
-175 TELWQK
+175 CFFKL
-181 PPKENKEIPKTTA
+181 
-194 PTPPI
+194 
-199 AFGTQFALSL
+199 FGTQFALSL

-218 KGMDKEENG
+218 KGMDKEEDG
-227 MNETTDDSYA
+227 TNETHQTNDSYA

-267 LGGEKVL
+267 LSGEKVL
-274 LPVIGDLD
+274 LPVIGGLE

-310 RSVVARAR
+310 RGIVARSQ
-318 GELVLEIERNHQVL
+318 GELVLEIERNHQIL

-342 VISDSNDPNEMIR
+342 MISDSNDPNEIIK

-363 DMQKMGVVSY
+363 DMQKTGVVSY
-373 SLFQAFEKALS
+373 SLFQAFEQALS

-394 DSLRRLIMG
+394 DSLRRLVTG
-403 SSSVKELSGVVGIV
+403 SASVKELSGVVGIV
-417 GALSHANSLSMLLLF
+417 GALSHANSFSMLLLF

-460 FKNIFHI
+460 FKNIFKI
-467 TLPTPIQNALWLA
+467 TLPAFVQNALWLA
-480 GVGFLVFIMF
+480 GVGLLVFIMF

>member
-1 MRKILL
+1 MFIVAVLML
-7 LGLILQALFSEE
+7 AFLIF
-19 AAQELLQCSAI
+19 
-30 FESKKAELKDDLRR
+30 
-44 LSEKEQSLRI
+44 
-54 LQTENARLLDEK
+54 
-66 TDLLNQKE
+66 
-74 KEVEEK
+74 VH
-80 LKNLAAKE
+80 
-88 EAFKTLQTEEKK
+88 
-100 RLKNLIEENEGI
+100 
-112 LREIKQAKDSKI
+112 
-124 GETYSKMKDSKSAL
+124 
-138 ILENL
+138 
-143 PTQNALE
+143 
-150 ILMALKPQELG
+150 ELG
-161 KILAKM
+161 HFTIARICGVKVEVFSIGFG
-167 DPKKAAAL
+167 KKL
-175 TELWQK
+175 CFFKL
-181 PPKENKEIPKTTA
+181 
-194 PTPPI
+194 
-199 AFGTQFALSL
+199 FGTQFALSL

-227 MNETTDDSYA
+227 TNETANDSYA

-274 LPVIGDLD
+274 LPVIGDLE

-301 KKIASFREI
+301 QKIASFREI
-310 RSVVARAR
+310 RSVVAHAR
-318 GELVLEIERNHQVL
+318 GELVLEIERNNQIL

-355 YKAIGIKP
+355 YKVIGIKP

-373 SLFQAFEKALS
+373 SLIQAFKQALS

-394 DSLRRLIMG
+394 DSLRRLITG
-403 SSSVKELSGVVGIV
+403 SSSVKELSGVIGIV

-460 FKNIFHI
+460 FKNIFKI
-467 TLPTPIQNALWLA
+467 ALPAFMQNALWLA

>member
-1 MRKILL
+1 MMFVVAVLML
-7 LGLILQALFSEE
+7 AFLIF
-19 AAQELLQCSAI
+19 
-30 FESKKAELKDDLRR
+30 
-44 LSEKEQSLRI
+44 
-54 LQTENARLLDEK
+54 
-66 TDLLNQKE
+66 
-74 KEVEEK
+74 VH
-80 LKNLAAKE
+80 
-88 EAFKTLQTEEKK
+88 
-100 RLKNLIEENEGI
+100 
-112 LREIKQAKDSKI
+112 
-124 GETYSKMKDSKSAL
+124 
-138 ILENL
+138 
-143 PTQNALE
+143 
-150 ILMALKPQELG
+150 ELG
-161 KILAKM
+161 HFTIARICGVKVEVFSIGFG
-167 DPKKAAAL
+167 KKL
-175 TELWQK
+175 CFFKL
-181 PPKENKEIPKTTA
+181 
-194 PTPPI
+194 
-199 AFGTQFALSL
+199 FGTQFALSL

-218 KGMDKEENG
+218 KGMDKEENET
-227 MNETTDDSYA
+227 NESVNDSYA

-251 AFFNFLFAIL
+251 AFFNFLFAVL

-267 LGGEKVL
+267 LSGEKVL
-274 LPVIGDLD
+274 LPVIGDLE

-318 GELVLEIERNHQVL
+318 GELVLEIERNHQIL

-342 VISDSNDPNEMIR
+342 VISDSNDPNEIIK
-355 YKAIGIKP
+355 YKVIGIKP
-363 DMQKMGVVSY
+363 DMQKTGVISY

-403 SSSVKELSGVVGIV
+403 SASVKELSGVVGIV

-460 FKNIFHI
+460 FKNIFKI
-467 TLPTPIQNALWLA
+467 TLPVFMQNALWLA

-490 LGLFNDLT
+490 LGLFNDIT

>member
-1 MRKILL
+1 MMFIVAVLML
-7 LGLILQALFSEE
+7 AFLIF
-19 AAQELLQCSAI
+19 
-30 FESKKAELKDDLRR
+30 
-44 LSEKEQSLRI
+44 
-54 LQTENARLLDEK
+54 
-66 TDLLNQKE
+66 
-74 KEVEEK
+74 VH
-80 LKNLAAKE
+80 
-88 EAFKTLQTEEKK
+88 
-100 RLKNLIEENEGI
+100 
-112 LREIKQAKDSKI
+112 
-124 GETYSKMKDSKSAL
+124 
-138 ILENL
+138 
-143 PTQNALE
+143 
-150 ILMALKPQELG
+150 ELG
-161 KILAKM
+161 HFTIARICGVKVEVFSIGFG
-167 DPKKAAAL
+167 KKL
-175 TELWQK
+175 CFFKL
-181 PPKENKEIPKTTA
+181 
-194 PTPPI
+194 
-199 AFGTQFALSL
+199 FGTQFALSL

-218 KGMDKEENG
+218 KGMDKEENET
-227 MNETTDDSYA
+227 NESANDSYA

-274 LPVIGDLD
+274 LPVIGDLE

-301 KKIASFREI
+301 KKIASFGEI
-310 RSVVARAR
+310 RSVVSHAR
-318 GELVLEIERNHQVL
+318 GELVLEIERNHQIL

-342 VISDSNDPNEMIR
+342 VISDSNDPNEIIK
-355 YKAIGIKP
+355 YKVIGIKP
-363 DMQKMGVVSY
+363 DMQKTGVVSY

-403 SSSVKELSGVVGIV
+403 SASVKELSGVVGIV
-417 GALSHANSLSMLLLF
+417 GALSHASSVSMLLLF

-460 FKNIFHI
+460 FKNIFKI
-467 TLPTPIQNALWLA
+467 TLPAFMQNALWLA

>member
-1 MRKILL
+1 MMFIVAVLML
-7 LGLILQALFSEE
+7 AFLIF
-19 AAQELLQCSAI
+19 
-30 FESKKAELKDDLRR
+30 
-44 LSEKEQSLRI
+44 
-54 LQTENARLLDEK
+54 
-66 TDLLNQKE
+66 
-74 KEVEEK
+74 VH
-80 LKNLAAKE
+80 
-88 EAFKTLQTEEKK
+88 
-100 RLKNLIEENEGI
+100 
-112 LREIKQAKDSKI
+112 
-124 GETYSKMKDSKSAL
+124 
-138 ILENL
+138 
-143 PTQNALE
+143 
-150 ILMALKPQELG
+150 ELG
-161 KILAKM
+161 HFTIARICGVKVEVFSIGFG
-167 DPKKAAAL
+167 KKL
-175 TELWQK
+175 CFFKL
-181 PPKENKEIPKTTA
+181 
-194 PTPPI
+194 
-199 AFGTQFALSL
+199 FGTQFALSL

-218 KGMDKEENG
+218 KGMDKEESG
-227 MNETTDDSYA
+227 TNETANDSYA

-251 AFFNFLFAIL
+251 AFFNFLFAIS

-267 LGGEKVL
+267 LSGEKVL
-274 LPVIGDLD
+274 LPIIGDLE

-301 KKIASFREI
+301 EKIASFGEI

-318 GELVLEIERNHQVL
+318 GELVLEIERNHQIL

-373 SLFQAFEKALS
+373 SVFQAFEKALS

-394 DSLRRLIMG
+394 DSLKRLIMG
-403 SSSVKELSGVVGIV
+403 SASVKELSGVIGIV
-417 GALSHANSLSMLLLF
+417 GALSHANSVSMLLLF

-467 TLPTPIQNALWLA
+467 TLPAFMQNALWLA

>member
-1 MRKILL
+1 MFIVAVLML
-7 LGLILQALFSEE
+7 AFLIF
-19 AAQELLQCSAI
+19 
-30 FESKKAELKDDLRR
+30 
-44 LSEKEQSLRI
+44 
-54 LQTENARLLDEK
+54 
-66 TDLLNQKE
+66 
-74 KEVEEK
+74 VH
-80 LKNLAAKE
+80 
-88 EAFKTLQTEEKK
+88 
-100 RLKNLIEENEGI
+100 
-112 LREIKQAKDSKI
+112 
-124 GETYSKMKDSKSAL
+124 
-138 ILENL
+138 
-143 PTQNALE
+143 
-150 ILMALKPQELG
+150 ELG
-161 KILAKM
+161 HFTIARICGVKVEVFSIGFG
-167 DPKKAAAL
+167 KKL
-175 TELWQK
+175 CFFKL
-181 PPKENKEIPKTTA
+181 
-194 PTPPI
+194 
-199 AFGTQFALSL
+199 FGTQFALSL

-218 KGMDKEENG
+218 KGMDKEENET
-227 MNETTDDSYA
+227 NESANDSYV

-274 LPVIGDLD
+274 LPVIGDLE

-310 RSVVARAR
+310 RSVVARSR

-342 VISDSNDPNEMIR
+342 VISDSNDPNEIIK
-355 YKAIGIKP
+355 YKVIGIKP
-363 DMQKMGVVSY
+363 DMQKTGVVSY

-384 RFKEGVVLIV
+384 RFKEGVVLIA
-394 DSLRRLIMG
+394 DSLRRLITG
-403 SSSVKELSGVVGIV
+403 SASVKELSGVVGIV
-417 GALSHANSLSMLLLF
+417 GALSHASSVSMLLLF

-460 FKNIFHI
+460 FKNIFKI
-467 TLPTPIQNALWLA
+467 TLPAFMQNALWLA

>member
-1 MRKILL
+1 MMFIVAVLML
-7 LGLILQALFSEE
+7 AFLIF
-19 AAQELLQCSAI
+19 
-30 FESKKAELKDDLRR
+30 
-44 LSEKEQSLRI
+44 
-54 LQTENARLLDEK
+54 
-66 TDLLNQKE
+66 
-74 KEVEEK
+74 VH
-80 LKNLAAKE
+80 
-88 EAFKTLQTEEKK
+88 
-100 RLKNLIEENEGI
+100 
-112 LREIKQAKDSKI
+112 
-124 GETYSKMKDSKSAL
+124 
-138 ILENL
+138 
-143 PTQNALE
+143 
-150 ILMALKPQELG
+150 ELG
-161 KILAKM
+161 HFTIARICGVKVEVFSIGFG
-167 DPKKAAAL
+167 KKL
-175 TELWQK
+175 CFFKL
-181 PPKENKEIPKTTA
+181 
-194 PTPPI
+194 
-199 AFGTQFALSL
+199 FGTQFALSL

-218 KGMDKEENG
+218 KGMDKEENET
-227 MNETTDDSYA
+227 NESVHDSYV
-237 QKSPFQKLWILFGG
+237 QKSPFKKLWILFGG

-274 LPVIGDLD
+274 LPIIGDLE

-310 RSVVARAR
+310 RSVVARSR

-342 VISDSNDPNEMIR
+342 VISDSNDPNEIIK
-355 YKAIGIKP
+355 YKVIGIKP
-363 DMQKMGVVSY
+363 DMQKTGVISY

-384 RFKEGVVLIV
+384 RFKESVVLIA

-403 SSSVKELSGVVGIV
+403 SASVKELSGVVGIV
-417 GALSHANSLSMLLLF
+417 GALSHASSLSMLLLF

-460 FKNIFHI
+460 FKNIFKI
-467 TLPTPIQNALWLA
+467 TLPVFMQNALWLA

-490 LGLFNDLT
+490 LGLFNDIT

>member
-1 MRKILL
+1 MFIVAVLML
-7 LGLILQALFSEE
+7 AFLIF
-19 AAQELLQCSAI
+19 
-30 FESKKAELKDDLRR
+30 
-44 LSEKEQSLRI
+44 
-54 LQTENARLLDEK
+54 
-66 TDLLNQKE
+66 
-74 KEVEEK
+74 VH
-80 LKNLAAKE
+80 
-88 EAFKTLQTEEKK
+88 
-100 RLKNLIEENEGI
+100 
-112 LREIKQAKDSKI
+112 
-124 GETYSKMKDSKSAL
+124 
-138 ILENL
+138 
-143 PTQNALE
+143 
-150 ILMALKPQELG
+150 ELG
-161 KILAKM
+161 HFVIARICGVKVEVFSIGFG
-167 DPKKAAAL
+167 KKL
-175 TELWQK
+175 CFFKL
-181 PPKENKEIPKTTA
+181 
-194 PTPPI
+194 
-199 AFGTQFALSL
+199 FGTQFALSL

-227 MNETTDDSYA
+227 INETADDSYA

-267 LGGEKVL
+267 LSGEKVL
-274 LPVIGDLD
+274 LPVIGDLES
-282 KNALE
+282 NALE

-301 KKIASFREI
+301 EKIASFREI

-318 GELVLEIERNHQVL
+318 GELVLEIERNNQIL

-342 VISDSNDPNEMIR
+342 VISESNDPNEMIR

-363 DMQKMGVVSY
+363 DMQKTGVISY
-373 SLFQAFEKALS
+373 SLFQAFEQALS
-384 RFKEGVVLIV
+384 RFKEGVVLIG

-403 SSSVKELSGVVGIV
+403 SASVKELSGVVGIV

-467 TLPTPIQNALWLA
+467 ALPTPIQNALWLA
-480 GVGFLVFIMF
+480 GVGFLVFVMF
-490 LGLFNDLT
+490 LGLFNDIT

>member
-1 MRKILL
+1 MFIVAVLML
-7 LGLILQALFSEE
+7 AFLIF
-19 AAQELLQCSAI
+19 
-30 FESKKAELKDDLRR
+30 
-44 LSEKEQSLRI
+44 
-54 LQTENARLLDEK
+54 
-66 TDLLNQKE
+66 
-74 KEVEEK
+74 VH
-80 LKNLAAKE
+80 
-88 EAFKTLQTEEKK
+88 
-100 RLKNLIEENEGI
+100 
-112 LREIKQAKDSKI
+112 
-124 GETYSKMKDSKSAL
+124 
-138 ILENL
+138 
-143 PTQNALE
+143 
-150 ILMALKPQELG
+150 ELG
-161 KILAKM
+161 HFTIARICGVKVEVFSIGFG
-167 DPKKAAAL
+167 KKL
-175 TELWQK
+175 CFFKL
-181 PPKENKEIPKTTA
+181 
-194 PTPPI
+194 
-199 AFGTQFALSL
+199 FDTQFALSL

-218 KGMDKEENG
+218 KGMDKEESG
-227 MNETTDDSYA
+227 TNETHQENDSYA

-274 LPVIGDLD
+274 LPVIGDLE

-318 GELVLEIERNHQVL
+318 GELVLEIERNHQIL

-342 VISDSNDPNEMIR
+342 VISDSNDPNEIIK
-355 YKAIGIKP
+355 YKVIGIKP
-363 DMQKMGVVSY
+363 DMQKTGVVSY

-384 RFKEGVVLIV
+384 RFKEGVVLIA
-394 DSLRRLIMG
+394 DSLRRLITG
-403 SSSVKELSGVVGIV
+403 SASVKELSGVVGIV
-417 GALSHANSLSMLLLF
+417 GALSHASSLSMLLLF

-460 FKNIFHI
+460 FKNIFKI
-467 TLPTPIQNALWLA
+467 TLPAFMQNALWLA

-490 LGLFNDLT
+490 LGLFNDIT